1 LIANCTLWAWEKSC
15 DAEAREPRLRPL
27 DRSALTGEGA
37 VGSDPVR
44 PRGALRSITMT
55 DEQESTTAEEGD
67 DGPATGTAAAGG
79 AKPREVGGED
89 AGDSGEG
96 QGSEAGEGPDAD
108 AAPAVIRHEDRPD
121 APIPIDPGF
130 RLELPGF
137 EGPLDLLLFLIRKH
151 ELDIL
156 DLPIAFICE
165 KYAEYIT
172 LMEHLNLDVASEYL
186 VMAATLAHIK
196 SKELLPRVP
205 EEQDDDDED
214 EVDPRAE
221 LIRRLLEYQKYKRAA
236 EQLGAFGVAGRDV
249 FPRGIPAPKAEGPAP
264 LAEISVFK
272 LIDAFQRIVKR
283 REGEISLEVDAERVT
298 IQERMSQ
305 ITEALQQRERLSFE
319 ELFEGYATTYDL
331 VVTFLA
337 LLEMAKSR
345 LTRIYQSEPEGPIYL
360 EARVLK
366 VDDHGPGDEP
376 TPDTLTG
383 AAAAGAAYPSDGTK
397 GLAQSLGAAEG
408 TEEEDEEGGAASTSD
423 AAQGLAQSHGAT
435 EGTQGEEQGEAG
447 FRESGS
453 EADIGSRESG
463 SVSEVGSRESES
475 EAVAGSDSGAEG
487 DEPLDSAG
495 RADQDA
501 DGR

>member
-1 LIANCTLWAWEKSC
+1 MSDEHDQNTADEGAETPGEDPSAEPPTAEPSPS
-15 DAEAREPRLRPL
+15 DSGAEA
-27 DRSALTGEGA
+27 
-37 VGSDPVR
+37 SDDVAAAPV
-44 PRGALRSITMT
+44 ADT
-55 DEQESTTAEEGD
+55 
-67 DGPATGTAAAGG
+67 AAGG
-79 AKPREVGGED
+79 GADAPEEAAED
-89 AGDSGEG
+89 ALGDA
-96 QGSEAGEGPDAD
+96 SEEAAEDAPGDAPEEAAD
-108 AAPAVIRHEDRPD
+108 AASDTAPEREVTSVDAAAPNYEDRPD

-130 RLELPGF
+130 RLQLPGF

-156 DLPIAFICE
+156 DLPIAFICQ
-165 KYAEYIT
+165 KYAEYIK
-172 LMEHLNLDVASEYL
+172 LMEELNLDVASEYL

-196 SKELLPRVP
+196 SKELLPRP
-205 EEQDDDDED
+205 PLEQDDDDED

-283 REGEISLEVDAERVT
+283 REGKISLEVDAERVT

-305 ITEALQQRERLSFE
+305 ITEALQHRERLSFE

-345 LTRIYQSEPEGPIYL
+345 LTRIYQTEPEGPIYL
-360 EARVLK
+360 EARILK

-376 TPDTLTG
+376 SPESTSDTEQGLARSHG
-383 AAAAGAAYPSDGTK
+383 AAAV
-397 GLAQSLGAAEG
+397 
-408 TEEEDEEGGAASTSD
+408 TEEEADSAEVASDDEAEWAV
-423 AAQGLAQSHGAT
+423 
-435 EGTQGEEQGEAG
+435 
-447 FRESGS
+447 SGS
-453 EADIGSRESG
+453 ESDADATESAVG
-463 SVSEVGSRESES
+463 DSVSASESAVGESES
-475 EAVAGSDSGAEG
+475 ASESAVGESESGVVESEPEPD
-487 DEPLDSAG
+487 DEEETDPLDSAG
-495 RADQDA
+495 VTDQDP